1 MKESSYLCTV
11 KAAIKRAKSR
21 ILFELFRAKAGSNE
35 VQTLKRLEQWISE
48 CKIAWRVDFY
58 ATESDKNNQDCYVDI
73 FRPDIKLNV
82 YFGGK
87 LGMSATDVQD
97 MICQYKAFG
106 AAKVSF
112 HMNGQQNVDFVDE
125 THATGTC
132 YALATLVTEQEGKDV
147 LTTHAVRYYDKYV
160 KIDGRWWIA
169 EREQYFEWSTN
180 QTLG

>member
-1 MKESSYLCTV
+1 MNY
-11 KAAIKRAKSR
+11 AKSENYDAFCETIIQEKHCNFAPSNLR
-21 ILFELFRAKAGSNE
+21 TIRTMDFRMQDRMELKA
-35 VQTLKRLEQWISE
+35 L
-48 CKIAWRVDFY
+48 VDFY
-58 ATESDKNNQDCYVDI
+58 ATESDKNNQDCYVEI

-87 LGMSATDVQD
+87 LGMAATDVQD
-97 MICQYKAFG
+97 MIRQYKAFG

-132 YALATLVTEQEGKDV
+132 YALATLVTEQDGKDV

-160 KIDGRWWIA
+160 KVDGRWWIA

-180 QTLG
+180 QALG

>member
-1 MKESSYLCTV
+1 MIDHIEDRMEL
-11 KAAIKRAKSR
+11 KA
-21 ILFELFRAKAGSNE
+21 L
-35 VQTLKRLEQWISE
+35 
-48 CKIAWRVDFY
+48 VDFY

-87 LGMSATDVQD
+87 LGMQARDVQD
-97 MICQYKAFG
+97 MIRQYKAFG

-112 HMNGQQNVDFVDE
+112 HMNGQQNVTFEDD

-132 YALATLVTEQEGKDV
+132 YALATLVNEEEGKDK
-147 LTTHAVRYYDKYV
+147 LAMHAVRYLDKYV

-169 EREQYFEWSTN
+169 EREQYFEWSAFPP
-180 QTLG
+180 LA

>member
-1 MKESSYLCTV
+1 MEFRMQDRAEL
-11 KAAIKRAKSR
+11 KA
-21 ILFELFRAKAGSNE
+21 L
-35 VQTLKRLEQWISE
+35 
-48 CKIAWRVDFY
+48 VDYY
-58 ATESDKNNQDCYVDI
+58 ATESDKNNQDCYVEI

-87 LGMSATDVQD
+87 LGMSATDVRD
-97 MICQYKAFG
+97 MIRQYKAFG

-132 YALATLVTEQEGKDV
+132 YALATLVTEQDGHDV
-147 LTTHAVRYYDKYV
+147 LTTHAVRYHDKYV
-160 KIDGRWWIA
+160 KIDDRWWIA